1 MDIKQNQPGQVAAPA
16 AGIPAADVKLQEAVI
31 SEQDLENLADFTV
44 RFPTYLPEMFPAQK
58 ITGFKR
64 VGDPTATVGSAD
76 FVLHYGSGKDHW
88 LMIEQATTG
97 RSLQFHTLV
106 DQVNIDG
113 EEVSIY
119 KKTERISGIFTVH
132 YFELGDVSF
141 TVSSVGLPE
150 EELWN
155 VITSLQPRP

>member
-1 MDIKQNQPGQVAAPA
+1 MDIKQNQPGQAAAPA
-16 AGIPAADVKLQEAVI
+16 AGIPAAAIKLQEAVI

-58 ITGFKR
+58 ITGLKR
-64 VGDPTATVGSAD
+64 EGDPTVRSTN
-76 FVLHYGSGKDHW
+76 FILHYGSGKDHW

-119 KKTERISGIFTVH
+119 KQTEHVSGIFTH
-132 YFELGDVSF
+132 YYFELGDVSF

-155 VITSLQPRP
+155 VITSLQPKP